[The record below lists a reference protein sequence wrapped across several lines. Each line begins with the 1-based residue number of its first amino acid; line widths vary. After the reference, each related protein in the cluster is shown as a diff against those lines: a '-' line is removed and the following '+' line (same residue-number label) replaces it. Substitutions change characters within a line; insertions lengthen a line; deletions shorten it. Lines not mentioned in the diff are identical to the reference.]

1 VGNCYVTMDTF
12 AESLALNPVAPA
24 IFKWSAH

>member
-1 VGNCYVTMDTF
+1 VGNCYVTMGTYV
-12 AESLALNPVAPA
+12 ESLALNSVAPA